1 VFQQLGF
8 FEIPTYFIV
17 ATSHTLLLLRKAEM
31 DVKYTNNNKRCQR
44 CVTSHL
50 TVLDELDSVRGQVN
64 RELQRNAKMNEE
76 EISAVKLEEKQ
87 QILVWYFFL

>member
-1 VFQQLGF
+1 M
-8 FEIPTYFIV
+8 Y
-17 ATSHTLLLLRKAEM
+17 A
-31 DVKYTNNNKRCQR
+31 KYTNNNNKRCQR

-76 EISAVKLEEKQ
+76 YTKNDHCI
-87 QILVWYFFL
+87 